1 MRETA
6 RFNRGKW
13 GDVMMN
19 SQRLLTA
26 LMVVLLF
33 TPAAGAQSFKPAK
46 PVEAVVHTGPGG
58 GSDIFARAIAEI
70 MEKEKLLPQRLQVL
84 NKSGGGSATAM
95 AYLAEKKGDAHTIG
109 FFTGV
114 WVTNPLTTA
123 EAKVMISDLIPVV
136 RLVLEPAVVAVKA
149 DAPYKSMRDVVEA
162 AKKRPGQLKQSGG
175 SVTGRDN
182 LVRLVIQKA
191 TGSKWV
197 YVSFPSGGERIAN
210 LLGGHVDLMVIE
222 PQEAGE
228 HIKAGNMRVIAALTE
243 KRLPSFPDV
252 PTLKEQGIDV
262 PVIPQ
267 ARGVVAPPGVGKDV
281 VQYWEGVFDRLHATA
296 TWKQYLKQN
305 QFEDGYLKGP
315 ELSKFF
321 SALTVQ
327 MRDVLKEAGAKV
339 VR

>member
-1 MRETA
+1 MVPSSISLVA
-6 RFNRGKW
+6 
-13 GDVMMN
+13 
-19 SQRLLTA
+19 
-26 LMVVLLF
+26 VVLGLGF
-33 TPAAGAQSFKPAK
+33 AAPLAAQSFKPVK
-46 PVEAVVHTGPGG
+46 PIEAVVHTGPGG
-58 GSDIFARAIAEI
+58 GSDIFARAIADMLER
-70 MEKEKLLPQRLQVL
+70 EKLVPQRLQVL

-95 AYLAEKKGDAHTIG
+95 AYLAEKRGDTHTIG

-123 EAKVMISDLIPVV
+123 EAKVTVRDLTPIV

-149 DAPYKSMRDVVEA
+149 DAPYKSMRDFVEA
-162 AKKRPGQLKQSGG
+162 AKKSPGQLKQSGG

-197 YVSFPSGGERIAN
+197 YVSFPSGGERISN

-228 HIKAGNMRVIAALTE
+228 HIKAGNMRVIAAVTD

-267 ARGVVAPPGVGKDV
+267 ARGVLAPPGVSRDV
-281 VQYWEGVFDRLHATA
+281 VLYWEGIFDRFTNTA
-296 TWKQYLKQN
+296 PWKKYLEQN
-305 QFEDGYLKGP
+305 QFEDGFMKGA
-315 ELSKFF
+315 ELNKFLD
-321 SALTVQ
+321 ALTVQ
-327 MRDVLKEAGAKV
+327 MREVLKEAGAKV

>member
-1 MRETA
+1 MKRI
-6 RFNRGKW
+6 W
-13 GDVMMN
+13 
-19 SQRLLTA
+19 SYLL
-26 LMVVLLF
+26 LVVGWMASAVVAPVSVIAF
-33 TPAAGAQSFKPAK
+33 EPTK

-58 GSDIFARAIAEI
+58 GSDIFARAIADL
-70 MEKEKLLPQRLQVL
+70 MQKEKLISQRMQVV
-84 NKSGGGSATAM
+84 NKSGGGSAVAM
-95 AYLAEKKGDAHTIG
+95 SYLAEKKGDANTIG

-114 WVTNPLTTA
+114 WVTNPLTTV
-123 EAKVMISDLIPVV
+123 EAKVTISDLTPIV

-149 DAPYKSMRDVVEA
+149 DSPYKNMRDFIES
-162 AKKRPGQLKQSGG
+162 AKKSPNQLKQSGG

-191 TGSKWV
+191 TGAKWV
-197 YVSFPSGGERIAN
+197 FVSFPSGGERIAN
-210 LLGGHVDLMVIE
+210 LLGGHVELMVIE

-228 HIKAGNMRVIAALTE
+228 HIKAGNLRVIAALTD

-267 ARGVVAPPGVGKDV
+267 ARGVLAPPGVPKDV
-281 VQYWEGVFDRLHATA
+281 VQYWEGVFERFTKTA
-296 TWKQYLKQN
+296 SWKQYLEQN

-321 SALTVQ
+321 DELAKQ
-327 MRDVLKEAGAKV
+327 MREVLKEAGAKV

>member
-1 MRETA
+1 MVKS
-6 RFNRGKW
+6 NCLVSGLL
-13 GDVMMN
+13 VM
-19 SQRLLTA
+19 
-26 LMVVLLF
+26 LLF
-33 TPAAGAQSFKPAK
+33 GATAAAQSFKPVK
-46 PVEAVVHTGPGG
+46 PIQAVVHTGPGG
-58 GSDIFARAIAEI
+58 GSDIFARAIADI
-70 MEKEKLLPQRLQVL
+70 MEKEKLLPQRLHVV
-84 NKSGGGSATAM
+84 NKAGGGSATAM
-95 AYLAEKKGDAHTIG
+95 AYLAEKKGDTHTIG

-114 WVTNPLTTA
+114 WITNPLTTP
-123 EAKVMISDLIPVV
+123 EAKVMMGDLTPVL
-136 RLVLEPAVVAVKA
+136 RLVLEPAVVAVRA
-149 DAPYKSMRDVVEA
+149 DAPYKSMRDFVEA
-162 AKKRPGQLKQSGG
+162 AKKSPGQLKQSGG

-197 YVSFPSGGERIAN
+197 YVSFPSGGERISN

-267 ARGVVAPPGVGKDV
+267 ARGIVAPPAVPRDV
-281 VQYWEGVFDRLHATA
+281 VQYWQGVFDRFHATA
-296 TWKQYLKQN
+296 SWKKYLEQN
-305 QFEDGYLKGP
+305 QFEDAYLKGA
-315 ELSKFF
+315 ELNKFF
-321 SALTVQ
+321 DALTIQ
-327 MRDVLKEAGAKV
+327 MREVLKEAGAKV